1 MFMLHVRISA
11 KVGKRDELLTIMA
24 EDSELLPGCRLYV
37 VAVDVADADG
47 VWVTEIW
54 DSEEAHDASLSLDR
68 VRERIARAMP
78 LIDPDGIRQQ
88 RLDARAG
95 IPG

>member
-1 MFMLHVRISA
+1 MFMLHARISA
-11 KVGKRDELLTIMA
+11 KVGRRDELLTIMA

-54 DSEEAHDASLSLDR
+54 DSEEAHDASLRLDH
-68 VRERIARAMP
+68 VRERIARAIP